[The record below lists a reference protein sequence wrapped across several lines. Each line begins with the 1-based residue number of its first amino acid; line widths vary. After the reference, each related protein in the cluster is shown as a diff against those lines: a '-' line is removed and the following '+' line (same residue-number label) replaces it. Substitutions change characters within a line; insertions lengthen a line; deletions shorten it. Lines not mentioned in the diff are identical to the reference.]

1 MPSFID
7 SLKEALNEKIFA
19 VIAIFAVLSI
29 ISGMIY
35 HPTKGWIEGVSILAA
50 LFFLVL
56 VSSLNDLHKDNT
68 FVRLQQIGMDDELP
82 TLRGKRGSVQ
92 SCSIWELV
100 VGDIVHLSAGDKV
113 PADCLIVD
121 GQQIKVDESHIF
133 PGEGETVKNDRLAND
148 ESQRDLFL
156 YADSY
161 VLEGGCKAVVCCVG
175 RASTRGVQGKQL
187 DTSKKTALEGKLF
200 NLSKT
205 FTYIGVLSAI
215 AVLATSIIMLAL
227 GSAFS
232 DSDKKG
238 ALILKK
244 LIENMTLALIVIIV
258 AIPEGLPMTVTISL
272 AGSVINMFKKD
283 KILVR

>member
-1 MPSFID
+1 M
-7 SLKEALNEKIFA
+7 
-19 VIAIFAVLSI
+19 
-29 ISGMIY
+29 
-35 HPTKGWIEGVSILAA
+35 
-50 LFFLVL
+50 
-56 VSSLNDLHKDNT
+56 
-68 FVRLQQIGMDDELP
+68 
-82 TLRGKRGSVQ
+82 Q

-100 VGDIVHLSAGDKV
+100 VGDIVYLSAGDKI

-121 GQQIKVDESHIF
+121 GQQIKVDE
-133 PGEGETVKNDRLAND
+133 PLEGEKVKNDRLAND
-148 ESQRDLFL
+148 ESQRDPFL

-161 VLEGGCKAVVCCVG
+161 VLEGACRAVVCCVG
-175 RASTRGVQGKQL
+175 RASTRGVKGKRI

-215 AVLATSIIMLAL
+215 AILATSVIMLAL